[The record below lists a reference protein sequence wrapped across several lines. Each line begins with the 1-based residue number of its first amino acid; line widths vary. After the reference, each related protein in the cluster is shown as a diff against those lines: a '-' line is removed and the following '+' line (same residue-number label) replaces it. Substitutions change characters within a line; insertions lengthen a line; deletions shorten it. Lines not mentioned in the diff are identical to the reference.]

1 MLFNSY
7 EFVFGFLP
15 LVFLGFLVLA
25 RAGAPALVQV
35 WLVLCSLFFYGW
47 WNYKYLALIL
57 GSILCNYFIGL
68 LISHS
73 SNHTR
78 RLWLTLGVCFNLGL
92 IGFFKYADF
101 FISTTNIA
109 FETDFNLLHVILPL
123 AISFFTFQQIAYLV
137 DRYQD
142 IAFEREISF
151 LEYILFVAFF
161 PQLIAGPIVHH
172 SQVIPQFRESGFGRF
187 RMDNLSIGVTIFFIG
202 LFKKVVIADRFGE
215 WATPA
220 FAMVDGGSAL
230 TMQEA
235 WLGSMAY
242 TFQLYFDFSGYSD
255 MAIGL
260 GRIFGIK
267 LPVNFYSPYKADSII
282 EFWRR
287 WHMTLSRFL
296 RDYLYIP
303 LGGNQKGKSRRYVN
317 LMITMLLGG
326 LWHGASWTFVFWG
339 GLHGAY
345 LCINH
350 AWHACKRRCGLRL
363 LPSLLA
369 RPVSVFITFSAVVVA
384 WVFFRAETFPGALTM
399 LQSMFGILSVDAG
412 HQALYGHPDK
422 VFRWV
427 AGGCMVVWFMPNI
440 MQVFDRVKPS
450 IDALPEYKGRLAWSP
465 NIAWLVFTLV
475 IMYET
480 IASLP
485 NISEFLYFQF

>member
-7 EFVFGFLP
+7 EFIFGFFP

-25 RAGAPALVQV
+25 RAGMPALVQV
-35 WLVLCSLFFYGW
+35 WLVGCSLFFYGW

-57 GSILCNYFIGL
+57 ASILFNYFVGL
-68 LISHS
+68 VISHS
-73 SNHTR
+73 RNHTR
-78 RLWLTLGVCFNLGL
+78 RLWLVLGVCFNLGL
-92 IGFFKYADF
+92 LGFFKYADF
-101 FISTTNIA
+101 FISTTNVI
-109 FETDFNLLHVILPL
+109 FGEDFNLLHVILPL

-151 LEYILFVAFF
+151 LEYTLFVAFF

-172 SQVIPQFRESGFGRF
+172 SQVIPQFRRPEFGRF
-187 RMDNLSIGVTIFFIG
+187 RLDNLSIGVTIFFFG

-220 FAMVDGGSAL
+220 FAMVDGGGVLS
-230 TMQEA
+230 TTDA
-235 WLGSMAY
+235 WLGAMAY

-260 GRIFGIK
+260 GRIFGIR
-267 LPVNFYSPYKADSII
+267 LPANFFSPYKADSII

-296 RDYLYIP
+296 RDYLYFP
-303 LGGNQKGKSRRYVN
+303 LGGNRKGKPRRYIN

-363 LPSLLA
+363 LPVQLA
-369 RPVSVFITFSAVVVA
+369 RPLSVFITFSAVVVA
-384 WVFFRAETFPGALTM
+384 WVFFRAETFPGALLM

-427 AGGCMVVWFMPNI
+427 AGGCVIVWFMPNI
-440 MQVFDRVKPS
+440 MQIFDRVKPS
-450 IDALPEYKGRLAWSP
+450 IDALPEYKGRIAWSP
-465 NIAWLVFTLV
+465 NIIWLVVLLFV
-475 IMYET
+475 MYET
-480 IASLP
+480 VGSLP
-485 NISEFLYFQF
+485 NISEFLYFRF

>member
-7 EFVFGFLP
+7 DFIFGFLP
-15 LVFLGFLVLA
+15 LVFLGFLLLA
-25 RAGAPALVQV
+25 RTGVPTLVQA
-35 WLVLCSLFFYGW
+35 WLVICSLFFYGW

-57 GSILCNYFIGL
+57 ISILFNYIAGL

-73 SNHTR
+73 KKHTR
-78 RLWLTLGVCFNLGL
+78 GTWLTLGVCFNLGL
-92 IGFFKYADF
+92 LGYFKYADF
-101 FISTTNIA
+101 FIGTTNII

-142 IAFEREISF
+142 IEFEREIGF
-151 LEYILFVAFF
+151 LEYMLFVAFF

-172 SQVIPQFRESGFGRF
+172 SHVIPQFRKPEFGRF
-187 RMDNLSIGVTIFFIG
+187 RLDNLNIGITIFFFG

-220 FAMVDGGSAL
+220 FAMVDGGGVLS
-230 TMQEA
+230 MQEA
-235 WLGSMAY
+235 WLGAMAY

-260 GRIFGIK
+260 GRIFGIR
-267 LPVNFYSPYKADSII
+267 LPANFYSPYKADSII

-303 LGGNQKGKSRRYVN
+303 LGGNRKGKSRRYIN

-339 GLHGAY
+339 GLHGIY
-345 LCINH
+345 LCVNH
-350 AWHACKRRCGLRL
+350 LWHACKRRWGLRL
-363 LPSLLA
+363 LPQQLA
-369 RPVSVFITFSAVVVA
+369 RPVSVFITFTAVVVA

-412 HQALYGHPDK
+412 HQALYEHADK
-422 VFRWV
+422 VSRWV
-427 AGGCMVVWFMPNI
+427 VGGCVIVWFMPNI
-440 MQVFDRVKPS
+440 MQIFDRVKPS
-450 IDALPEYKGRLAWSP
+450 INALPEYKGRLAWSP

-475 IMYET
+475 IMYEAT
-480 IASLP
+480 GSLS
-485 NISEFLYFQF
+485 NISEFLYFRF

>member
-7 EFVFGFLP
+7 EFIFGFLP
-15 LVFLGFLVLA
+15 LAFLGFLVLA
-25 RAGAPALVQV
+25 RTGMPSLVQG
-35 WLVLCSLFFYGW
+35 WLVICSLFFYGW

-57 GSILCNYFIGL
+57 VSILCNYLLGL

-73 SNHTR
+73 RNR
-78 RLWLTLGVCFNLGL
+78 VRKLWLTLGVCFNLCL

-101 FISTTNIA
+101 FISTTNIIL
-109 FETDFNLLHVILPL
+109 ETDFNLLHVILPL

-142 IAFEREISF
+142 IEFEREISF

-172 SQVIPQFRESGFGRF
+172 SQVVPQFRQPAFVRF
-187 RMDNLSIGVTIFFIG
+187 RLDNLSIGLTIFFFG
-202 LFKKVVIADRFGE
+202 LFKKVVIADGFSK

-220 FAMVDGGSAL
+220 FSMVDGGGVL
-230 TMQEA
+230 TFQEA
-235 WLGSMAY
+235 WLGAMAY

-267 LPVNFYSPYKADSII
+267 LPVNFYSPYKAESII

-296 RDYLYIP
+296 RDYLYFP
-303 LGGNQKGKSRRYVN
+303 LGGNRKGKQRRYIN

-350 AWHACKRRCGLRL
+350 AWHACKRHCKLPKWPGLVT
-363 LPSLLA
+363 
-369 RPVSVFITFSAVVVA
+369 RPMAVLVTFIAVVIG
-384 WVFFRAETFPGALTM
+384 WVFFRAETFSGALIM
-399 LQSMFGILSVDAG
+399 LQSMFGVLPVDPG
-412 HQALYGHPDK
+412 HQALYRHPDRA
-422 VFRWV
+422 FWWV
-427 AGGCMVVWFMPNI
+427 AGGCLVVWFMPNV
-440 MQVFDRVKPS
+440 MQLFDRIKPT
-450 IDALPEYKGRLAWSP
+450 IDVLPEYKGRILWYP
-465 NIAWLVFTLV
+465 NIIWLIILLV
-475 IMYET
+475 VVYKT
-480 IASLP
+480 VGSLP
-485 NISEFLYFQF
+485 HISEFIYFRF